1 MNLVLNVVL
10 SGFAVMV
17 SAYLIPGVNV
27 EGFFAAIV
35 VALVLAIANAI
46 VRPLIELLTLP
57 LNILTLGLFSL
68 VITALMVMLTDYFVT
83 GFSVDG
89 FLTALIFGVVLS
101 LINGVLFSFTKK
113 K

>member
-1 MNLVLNVVL
+1 MNTVLNVVL
-10 SGFAVMV
+10 SGFAVMA

-68 VITALMVMLTDYFVT
+68 VISALMVMLTDYFVQ

-101 LINGVLFSFTKK
+101 LINSVLFSFTKK